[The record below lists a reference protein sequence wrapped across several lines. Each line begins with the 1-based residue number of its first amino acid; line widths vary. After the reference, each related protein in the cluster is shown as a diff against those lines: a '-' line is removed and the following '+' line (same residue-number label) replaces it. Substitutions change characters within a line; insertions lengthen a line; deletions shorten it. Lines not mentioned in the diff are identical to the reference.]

1 MKYIIILI
9 IAAAIVFLSL
19 NINNMNK
26 NKNINTDTAIFAG
39 GCFWCI
45 ETAFES
51 LGGVVKVI
59 SGYTGGQVVN
69 PTYEQVSSG
78 TTGHYEA
85 VEVTY
90 NIDKVSYAELVEH
103 FWSNIDP
110 TDDTGQFIDK
120 GSQYRTAIFYKNDEQ
135 KEIAMQS
142 KVILESSGNFDAIV
156 TEILPVQEFYIAE
169 DYHQDYSK
177 NSRLQYNLYE
187 KNSGRKDR
195 LEELW
200 GDYEGLK
207 EKLTPLQ
214 YEVTQQ
220 CGTEAPFDNE
230 YWDNK
235 AAGIYVDIVS
245 GQALFSSLDKY
256 DSGTGWPSFTKPIDM
271 QNVVEKKEDGPLART
286 EIKSSQAGSHLG
298 HVFPDGPGPEGDR
311 YCINS
316 ASLKFIPKEEMVQK
330 GYEEYLYLF
339 E

>member
-19 NINNMNK
+19 NINNLNK
-26 NKNINTDTAIFAG
+26 NKNINTDTAVFAG

-45 ETAFES
+45 ETAFEN
-51 LGGVVKVI
+51 LDGVAKVV
-59 SGYTGGQVVN
+59 SGYTGGQVAN

-90 NIDKVSYAELVEH
+90 DTDKVSYGELVEH
-103 FWSNIDP
+103 FWQNIDP
-110 TDDTGQFIDK
+110 TDETGQFIDK
-120 GSQYRTAIFYKNDEQ
+120 GSQYKTAIFYKSEEQ
-135 KEIAMQS
+135 KEMAMQS
-142 KVILESSGNFDAIV
+142 KAILESSGNFDAIV
-156 TEILPVQEFYIAE
+156 TEILPVQEFYVAE
-169 DYHQDYSK
+169 DYHQDYAK
-177 NSRLQYNLYE
+177 NSRLQYKLYE
-187 KNSGRKDR
+187 KGSGREDK

-220 CGTEAPFDNE
+220 CGTEAPFDNK

-235 AAGIYVDIVS
+235 ADGIYVDVVS

-256 DSGTGWPSFTKPIDM
+256 DSGTGWPSFTRPIDM
-271 QNVVEKKEDGPLART
+271 KNVVAKKEEGLLGRT
-286 EIKSSQAGSHLG
+286 EIKSSEAGSHLG
-298 HVFPDGPGPEGDR
+298 HVFPDGPGPEGER

-316 ASLKFIPKEEMVQK
+316 ASLLFIPKEDLTKE
-330 GYEEYLYLF
+330 GYNEYLYLF